1 MFERGN
7 CKSMGVNYISLPHGI
22 CRGIFL
28 NGPRPKKTKSK
39 SMKIIIA
46 GAGEVGF
53 HLAKLLSFESQNIT
67 LIDTNREALAHAETH
82 LDIRVVRGDATSIS
96 VLKDSRV
103 SETDLVIAV
112 TSSETTN
119 ITACVL
125 AKQLGA
131 KRTIARISNTEFID
145 GKDEVGFKKFGID
158 ELISPEALASTEI
171 EQLLNQSAFNDTYE
185 YENGALTMI
194 GLTLSKTSSFVDKS
208 VKEVARLYP
217 DLKYV
222 PLAMKRF
229 GTQITIIPRGDTVF
243 KEGDQVYF
251 TTVPNGVDQIVRL
264 TGKRRQ
270 EIKNVMILGGSKI
283 GYKTAKDLCKSNF
296 NVKLIETRKDK
307 AFEIADDIP
316 DCLVIN
322 GDGRNVDL
330 LQEES
335 IDDMD
340 AFISVTGNSETNI
353 MSCLVAK
360 SKGVKKAIALVEN
373 MDYFQLSHSIG
384 IDTLINKK
392 LLAAN
397 NIFRYVRKGEV
408 VAVTKLN
415 NMNAELLEF
424 LVSPSAKVCNRKIKD
439 LDFPSTAIIGG
450 VVRDK
455 KGIIALGDFQIQAG
469 DRVVVCCLPQS
480 ISKVEK
486 LFT

>member
-1 MFERGN
+1 
-7 CKSMGVNYISLPHGI
+7 
-22 CRGIFL
+22 
-28 NGPRPKKTKSK
+28 
-39 SMKIIIA
+39 MKIIIA

-67 LIDTNREALAHAETH
+67 LIDTSREALANADTH
-82 LDIRVVRGDATSIS
+82 LDIRVVRGDCTSIA

-103 SETDLVIAV
+103 NETDLVIAV

-119 ITACVL
+119 ITVCVL

-158 ELISPEALASTEI
+158 ELISPESLASTEI
-171 EQLLNQSAFNDTYE
+171 ELLLSQSAFNESYE
-185 YENGALTMI
+185 FENGALTMI
-194 GLTLSKTSSFVDKS
+194 GLNLSRTSAFVGKS
-208 VKEVARLYP
+208 VKEMAKVYP
-217 DLKYV
+217 ELQFV
-222 PLAMKRF
+222 PIALQRF
-229 GTQITIIPRGDTVF
+229 GTQYTIIPRGDTQF

-251 TTVPNGVDQIVRL
+251 TTVGRGDDQIFKL
-264 TGKRRQ
+264 SGKSKQ

-283 GYKTAKDLCKSNF
+283 GYKTAKDLCKNKF
-296 NVKLIETRKDK
+296 NVKLIESSKNK

-316 DCLVIN
+316 GCLVIN

-330 LQEES
+330 LSEES
-335 IDDMD
+335 IEDMD
-340 AFISVTGNSETNI
+340 AFIAVTGNSETNI
-353 MSCLVAK
+353 MSCLMAK
-360 SKGVKKAIALVEN
+360 SKGVRKTIALVEN

-397 NIFRYVRKGEV
+397 NIFRYVRRGEV
-408 VAVTKLN
+408 VAMTKLN

-424 LVSPSAKVCNRKIKD
+424 MVSSRSKVCNKKIKD
-439 LDFPSTAIIGG
+439 LGFPVSAIIGG
-450 VVRDK
+450 VVRNG
-455 KGIIALGDFQIQAG
+455 KGIIALGDFEIKNG

-480 ISKVEK
+480 IGKVEK
-486 LFT
+486 LFI